1 MRISIIV
8 MDDLHTTRH
17 SSMILCYLDFIF
29 LKAIPVLKEKLNNIG
44 KQAECF
50 PHLQLVSN
58 DVFISS
64 VQMKKHHFRK
74 LWQNYAK
81 TRFNQSARKMNKM
94 VQWTLKETPCPIV
107 HEQIAKYNMK
117 IKTGKGSSL

>member
-29 LKAIPVLKEKLNNIG
+29 LKAIPVLKEMLNNIG

-64 VQMKKHHFRK
+64 VQMKKHHFRR
-74 LWQNYAK
+74 LRQNYAK
-81 TRFNQSARKMNKM
+81 TWFNQPARKVNKI
-94 VQWTLKETPCPIV
+94 VHWTSNETACLIV
-107 HEQIAKYNMK
+107 HEQIAKVQHEDQHRQRFF
-117 IKTGKGSSL
+117 